1 VAILS
6 GHSAAPHDTAKMT
19 DPTDPPRSAPATTML
34 AVLVSMFVALGVVAH
49 VAATGTAW
57 DHAVLAWMIA
67 HRHPG
72 LTSWAITVTTMGS
85 PAGVAILAVVAAAVA
100 WWRVGS
106 ARPAI
111 LILATLAVAG
121 AVSTLTKVVVGA
133 HRPAAAVQLL
143 VETDGSFPSGHVTG
157 TLASLGAVAVV
168 VNRHVRSSVS
178 ALVTSTAA
186 VAAVVVALTRLY
198 LGVHWMTD
206 VVGGL
211 VLGTT
216 ASVSAH
222 LLYGRMMRSADTD
235 DRVGVPAVARP
246 AARRET

>member
-1 VAILS
+1 
-6 GHSAAPHDTAKMT
+6 MT

-121 AVSTLTKVVVGA
+121 AGCNTVKGA
-133 HRPAAAVQLL
+133 GKDVQKAGKAVERAADKAQ
-143 VETDGSFPSGHVTG
+143 H
-157 TLASLGAVAVV
+157 
-168 VNRHVRSSVS
+168 
-178 ALVTSTAA
+178 
-186 VAAVVVALTRLY
+186 
-198 LGVHWMTD
+198 
-206 VVGGL
+206 
-211 VLGTT
+211 
-216 ASVSAH
+216 
-222 LLYGRMMRSADTD
+222 
-235 DRVGVPAVARP
+235 
-246 AARRET
+246 